1 MRIWTLAKKEIR
13 VLLRDRMA
21 AIVLLGLPIV
31 FILVLGLLLGES
43 FGQKSDERVR
53 ISVVDLD
60 EGPCELSE
68 KETKDLPQK
77 KGLPHKTWSQVV
89 IRDLAQTGGIKVEV
103 IPSLQEAQ
111 DLIAFRKRAA
121 VLVFHKDFSRRA
133 TECSFLA
140 DGINPFH
147 RDGVYLDRVGVKLLS
162 DNQQPAQAAVVEQ
175 VAQVSLLRVLL
186 PWMIGRAFEKLS
198 EDRFITT
205 LTTKVRLPLPETI
218 PLPERIPLPEKVP
231 VASGLA
237 RTGLAFMKI
246 NVDDN
251 GYARTRDLLTLT
263 NFKID
268 VDENGR
274 ARTRDLLAAA
284 KVNLEL
290 DERGRARTKD
300 LLDLTGV
307 KLELDSD
314 NHAKLSYLIRVAGDN
329 DVTKVQKYRAKIGE
343 GVQAALSEQFK
354 NYDLTGKTW
363 ASLTKS
369 KDAAKQ
375 EGTGPTQYRS
385 EDGSGFLKRGAQR
398 YQTLVPSYTVMFAF
412 FLVLNVG
419 WVFVSERRE
428 GTLKRLRAAPLTR
441 GEILLGKLVPYFL
454 MSLGQGAFL
463 LIAGRLLFGLRW
475 GPEEW
480 PLWEQIAYL
489 APVVFTTSMASMG
502 LALLVAAVARTEIQ
516 VALYGAV
523 PVLVLA
529 LIGGCVLPRELMP
542 ESAQQFALLTP
553 QGWALDAYREL
564 LGAEAN
570 TQPNLTIVFRAC
582 GVLAGFGTAF
592 IGLAWGLLRLD

>member
-53 ISVVDLD
+53 VSVVDLD
-60 EGPCELSE
+60 EGPCELPE
-68 KETKDLPQK
+68 RETKDLPQK

-89 IRDLAQTGGIKVEV
+89 IRDLAETGGIKVEE
-103 IPSLQEAQ
+103 IPSLEKARE
-111 DLIAFRKRAA
+111 LIAFRKRAA
-121 VLVFHKDFSRRA
+121 VLVFQKDFSKSA
-133 TECSFLA
+133 TQCSFLT

-147 RDGVYLDRVGVKLLS
+147 RDGVWMKTPFRTEPVPVDLHVELLA
-162 DNQQPAQAAVVEQ
+162 DTKQPAQAAVVEQ

-198 EDRFITT
+198 EDKFID
-205 LTTKVRLPLPETI
+205 LLGTKVRLPIPGQFKFLLESMGVKPDPETGHV
-218 PLPERIPLPEKVP
+218 PLNDLLK
-231 VASGLA
+231 VASAGNEE
-237 RTGLAFMKI
+237 KI
-246 NVDDN
+246 KEYRV
-251 GYARTRDLLTLT
+251 
-263 NFKID
+263 
-268 VDENGR
+268 
-274 ARTRDLLAAA
+274 
-284 KVNLEL
+284 KV
-290 DERGRARTKD
+290 GQ
-300 LLDLTGV
+300 GV
-307 KLELDSD
+307 KE
-314 NHAKLSYLIRVAGDN
+314 
-329 DVTKVQKYRAKIGE
+329 
-343 GVQAALSEQFK
+343 ALRDQFK
-354 NYDLTGKTW
+354 KYDLTGMTW
-363 ASLTKS
+363 ASLTK
-369 KDAAKQ
+369 DTAKPR
-375 EGTGPTQYRS
+375 GTGPTQYRS

-428 GTLKRLRAAPLTR
+428 GTLKRLRAAPITR
-441 GEILLGKLVPYFL
+441 GQILLGKLVPYFL
-454 MSLGQGAFL
+454 LSLGQGAFL

-582 GVLAGFGTAF
+582 GVLAGFGAAF